1 MKKVPY
7 SVFKIDIKKQ
17 LAKKY
22 PKSTAALTGAIGYDI
37 FDDD

>member
-1 MKKVPY
+1 MKA
-7 SVFKIDIKKQ
+7 KK

-22 PKSTAALTGAIGYDI
+22 PKSDAAITGAIGYDI